1 VTALEDRTPKAGAEV
16 VALLKTV
23 SVFCAPAASTFE
35 MVESILLDR
44 KRVLPCAVLLQ
55 GEFNT
60 RDLFV
65 GVPCV
70 LGAAGLERVFE
81 IRLTADE
88 QAAFD
93 ASAAAVKELVEK
105 L

>member
-1 VTALEDRTPKAGAEV
+1 
-16 VALLKTV
+16 
-23 SVFCAPAASTFE
+23 
-35 MVESILLDR
+35 MVEAILLDR

-60 RDLFV
+60 HDLFV

-70 LGAAGLERVFE
+70 LGADGLERVFE
-81 IRLTADE
+81 IELTADE

-93 ASAAAVKELVEK
+93 ASAASVKELVDK
-105 L
+105 LG

>member
-1 VTALEDRTPKAGAEV
+1 M
-16 VALLKTV
+16 ALLKTG
-23 SVFCAPAASTFE
+23 SAFYAPAASTFE
-35 MVESILLDR
+35 MVEAILLDR

-70 LGAAGLERVFE
+70 LGAGGLERVFE
-81 IRLTADE
+81 IQLTADE

-93 ASAAAVKELVEK
+93 ASAAAVKELVNK
-105 L
+105 LG

>member
-1 VTALEDRTPKAGAEV
+1 
-16 VALLKTV
+16 
-23 SVFCAPAASTFE
+23 
-35 MVESILLDR
+35 MVDAILRDR

-65 GVPCV
+65 GVPVV
-70 LGAAGLERVFE
+70 LGRGGLEKVFE
-81 IRLTADE
+81 IQLTPEE

-93 ASAAAVKELVEK
+93 KSAAAVKELVDK
-105 L
+105 LG